1 MIFYSILQLCT
12 STLVIKMQQSPVTI
26 TDPDACGGISSL

>member
-1 MIFYSILQLCT
+1 VVFYSNLRLYAG
-12 STLVIKMQQSPVTI
+12 TLVIKMQQSPVTI